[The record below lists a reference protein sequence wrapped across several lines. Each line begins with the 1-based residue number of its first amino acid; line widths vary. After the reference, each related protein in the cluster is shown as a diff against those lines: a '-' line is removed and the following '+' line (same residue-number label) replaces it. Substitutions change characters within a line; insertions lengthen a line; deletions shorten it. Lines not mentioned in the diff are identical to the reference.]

1 LNSTIPFIKKRI
13 LPQAFPALR
22 SFFPCVGCQRA
33 IYILAKETFMMVDGK
48 QDEAARLHF
57 NSRAAL
63 YAGLLVGALFL
74 CVSRGSIPWASFGW
88 PTHVMGRPYPAGGGA
103 EAFLVRGVLQFALS
117 IGYTFAVAV
126 VVYRFKA
133 FTAAFVGAAVGL
145 VLYGLNYL
153 VFHFALHV
161 SESSEPLAIATHVVF
176 SLIAATA
183 YKGFSIPNPEMRP
196 EH

>member
-1 LNSTIPFIKKRI
+1 
-13 LPQAFPALR
+13 
-22 SFFPCVGCQRA
+22 
-33 IYILAKETFMMVDGK
+33 MMVDGK

-74 CVSRGSIPWASFGW
+74 LVSRGSIPWASFGW
-88 PTHVMGRPYPAGGGA
+88 PTHVMGRPYPAGDGA
-103 EAFLVRGVLQFALS
+103 EAYFARTVLQFVLS
-117 IGYTFAVAV
+117 IGYTFAVAA

-153 VFHFALHV
+153 VFRFAMGT
-161 SESSEPLAIATHVVF
+161 SGSSEPLAIMTHVVF
-176 SLIAATA
+176 GLIAATA
-183 YKGFSIPNPEMRP
+183 YKGFSIPSPEVRP
-196 EH
+196 GH